1 MRHSNKC
8 PEQTTGGKDAMAD
21 STYRNTLREVNNLT
35 RLLEAYGTTTEVEF
49 ASTDELYMLI
59 HALGNLLNNAHFV
72 HDMAKHSL
80 ARRAKATLTE
90 LGYTVIPPT
99 E

>member
-1 MRHSNKC
+1 M
-8 PEQTTGGKDAMAD
+8 GGKDAMAD
-21 STYRNTLREVNNLT
+21 ETYMRTLRDVNNLT

-49 ASTDELYMLI
+49 ASTDELQTLI

-72 HDMAKHSL
+72 HDAATHSV
-80 ARRAKATLTE
+80 ARRATATLTA
-90 LGYTVIPPT
+90 LGYTVVPPT